1 MTILVI
7 TGSPVNLTPS
17 PGMQAESIDYE
28 YVTDFFWGSRGYWH
42 DPCYVWRPK
51 EDTSMRNESG
61 ISMVEAL
68 TAVATLSMIV
78 AIVVPSL

>member
-1 MTILVI
+1 MTFLVI
-7 TGSPVNLTPS
+7 KGSPVNLIPS

-28 YVTDFFWGSRGYWH
+28 YVTDFFWGARGYWH
-42 DPCYVWRPK
+42 DPCCVWRPK

-68 TAVATLSMIV
+68 IAVATLSMIV
-78 AIVVPSL
+78 AIVVPCL